1 MKYAFI
7 RQQSKRFKV
16 TRLLAVVDVSASGYY
31 AWLDRPE
38 SARAVENRQ
47 IAARIQVFH
56 KASREIYGSPR
67 IHRD

>member
-1 MKYAFI
+1 VKYAFI

-16 TRLLAVVDVSASGYY
+16 TRLLAAVDVSASGYY